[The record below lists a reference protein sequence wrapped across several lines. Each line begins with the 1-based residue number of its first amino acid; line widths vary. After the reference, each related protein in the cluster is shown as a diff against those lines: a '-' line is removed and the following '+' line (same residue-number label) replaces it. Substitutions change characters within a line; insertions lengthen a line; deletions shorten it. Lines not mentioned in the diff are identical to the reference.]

1 MAVEILPLGGLGEVG
16 KNMTAIGFDGEYVIV
31 DMGLRLDTILSSF
44 EDVDIGVLGREELI
58 NMDGIPNDA
67 PVRGKDVK
75 AILLTHGHLDHV
87 GAVAKLAHA
96 YRAPIYGMPFTLA
109 IVKHLISEEQ
119 TFRVPN
125 ELRAV
130 EQGEAITLDGVG
142 CEFINVTHSIPQ
154 TSAVVLRHDGE
165 SVLCASDFK
174 LDESPLLGEAT
185 NRGRLKELARDG
197 LGAALVGTVRLD
209 EEGPTPS
216 ESSVR
221 ERLGEVIGE
230 AASSAQAVVV
240 TTFSSHIARVKSIV
254 DISYEVG
261 RTPVVLGR
269 SLRGYCS
276 AAAELGIVD
285 FPEEL
290 RIHGRSNAVYN
301 ALREV
306 GGARTDY
313 LLLATGH
320 QGEPNSLL
328 VRIADGKTP
337 LKIAKG
343 DEVIFSASVIPNPI
357 NRTNRELLEVK
368 LLAQGA
374 RVRRDVHASGH
385 AGRRD
390 TREFLEL
397 IRPEHL
403 IPCHGTTDKLEM
415 LADMALELGFSSDR
429 VHLLRNGQSLRLGD

>member
-1 MAVEILPLGGLGEVG
+1 MIEILPLGGLGEVG
-16 KNMTAIGFDGEYVIV
+16 KNMTAIGFDGKYVIV
-31 DMGLRLDTILSSF
+31 DMGLRLDTILSFF
-44 EDVDIGVLGREELI
+44 EDVEVGVLGREELI

-67 PVRGKDVK
+67 SIRDRDVE

-96 YRAPIYGMPFTLA
+96 YRAPIYGSPFTLA
-109 IVKHLISEEQ
+109 TVKHLIGEEQ
-119 TFRVPN
+119 IFHVPN
-125 ELRAV
+125 ELRTV
-130 EQGEAITLDGVG
+130 ELGEVIALDGIE

-154 TSAVVLRHDGE
+154 TSAVALKAGGE

-174 LDESPLLGEAT
+174 LDESPLVGDVT
-185 NRGRLKELARDG
+185 DRRRLKELATEG
-197 LGAALVGTVRLD
+197 LSIALVGTVRLD

-221 ERLGEVIGE
+221 KRLEEAIGE
-230 AASSAQAVVV
+230 AASGTGAVVV

-261 RTPVVLGR
+261 RTPIILGR
-269 SLRGYCS
+269 SLRNYCS

-290 RIHGRSNAVYN
+290 RIHGRSNAVHN
-301 ALREV
+301 VLEGVERAKK
-306 GGARTDY
+306 DY
-313 LLLATGH
+313 LMLVTGH

-337 LKIAKG
+337 FKIAKG
-343 DEVIFSASVIPNPI
+343 DEVVFSASIIPNPI

-368 LLAQGA
+368 ILARGA
-374 RVRRDVHASGH
+374 RVLRDVHVSGH
-385 AGRRD
+385 AGRQD
-390 TREFLEL
+390 TKEFLKL

-403 IPCHGTTDKLEM
+403 IPCHGTTDKLET
-415 LADMALELGFSSDR
+415 LGTMAEELGFESGQ
-429 VHLLRNGQSLRLGD
+429 VHLLRNGQSLRLG